1 MIEPP
6 RQLVRRG
13 VFEVDDG
20 ILVGIKHRVVE
31 EIAGPVQQP
40 GVVDLGFRMNA
51 FLVEASESGRRSDT
65 IEAVAVVQETKFHAQ
80 FLQGSITFAPAAVA
94 VVGVSFEA
102 MNLSTSSSI
111 NSPFTTHAF
120 SANTS
125 PLGFTFAGSRKM
137 FQGEPQLR
145 VSPVSCRYS

>member
-6 RQLVRRG
+6 RRLLRRRI
-13 VFEVDDG
+13 FEIDDR
-20 ILVGIKHRVVE
+20 ILVGVKHRVVE

-40 GVVDLGFRMNA
+40 GVIDLGFRMNA

-65 IEAVAVVQETKFHAQ
+65 VEAVAVVQETKFHAQ
-80 FLQGSITFAPAAVA
+80 SLQGSITFAAAA
-94 VVGVSFEA
+94 DVGVSFEA

-120 SANTS
+120 SVNKS

-137 FQGEPQLR
+137 FQGEPQWR
-145 VSPVSCRYS
+145 VSPVS

>member
-1 MIEPP
+1 M
-6 RQLVRRG
+6 
-13 VFEVDDG
+13 D
-20 ILVGIKHRVVE
+20 
-31 EIAGPVQQP
+31 
-40 GVVDLGFRMNA
+40 A
-51 FLVEASESGRRSDT
+51 FLVEASESGRRSDAV
-65 IEAVAVVQETKFHAQ
+65 EAVAVIQETKFHAQ
-80 FLQGSITFAPAAVA
+80 FLQGSITVA

-125 PLGFTFAGSRKM
+125 PFGSTLAGSRKI

-145 VSPVSCRYS
+145 VSPVSWRYS